1 MDTPTYELR
10 PLLAE
15 VRDGYR
21 EMRAIRTSLRSAKR
35 DVLRTARAERRTL
48 KRDLAGYTTPGDRAD
63 LEAILAR
70 YGDDETASIRR
81 LLPAQH

>member
-15 VRDGYR
+15 VWDGYR
-21 EMRAIRTSLRSAKR
+21 EMRAVRTSLRSTKR
-35 DVLRTARAERRTL
+35 DVLRTARAERKTL

-70 YGDDETASIRR
+70 YGDEDTGGIRK
-81 LLPAQH
+81 LLPAQR

>member
-1 MDTPTYELR
+1 MDKPTYELR

-21 EMRAIRTSLRSAKR
+21 EMRTLRTSLRTAKR
-35 DVLRTARAERRTL
+35 EVIRTARAERKTL

-63 LEAILAR
+63 LEAILER
-70 YGDDETASIRR
+70 YSDEETADIRK
-81 LLPAQH
+81 LLAGRR

>member
-1 MDTPTYELR
+1 MDKPTYELR

-21 EMRAIRTSLRSAKR
+21 EMRAMRTSLGAAKR
-35 DVLRTARAERRTL
+35 DVMRVARAERKTL
-48 KRDLAGYTTPGDRAD
+48 ERELAGYTSPSDRAD

-70 YGDDETASIRR
+70 YSDEETADIRR
-81 LLPAQH
+81 LLPARR

>member
-10 PLLAE
+10 PLLAD

-21 EMRAIRTSLRSAKR
+21 EMRAIRTSLRAAKR
-35 DVLRTARAERRTL
+35 DVMRTARAERKSL
-48 KRDLAGYTTPGDRAD
+48 KRDLGGYASPGDRAD

-70 YGDDETASIRR
+70 YSDKETAAIRQ
-81 LLPAQH
+81 LLPARH